1 MNFDTGMKSTWKT
14 KSRGGET
21 IFQGSTEMI
30 TEEDRQKFFA
40 ENPHAAQLVQLK
52 DQAELD
58 SLGASISASAKMNGG
73 GLVQG
78 LRGGGLVLNLGQT
91 PMAQMSELRE
101 ERKEIYRRQVN
112 GKMSKEDRKKLRKV
126 NAQINELGKK
136 IKESQ
141 GSTSIKKNNLQVSNE
156 QKKIATPGS
165 ITKKPKVTVA
175 YQNELNNSG
184 SSNTPAGGNKKIPT
198 FSAVKMRSGDKI
210 RVLGISV

>member
-1 MNFDTGMKSTWKT
+1 
-14 KSRGGET
+14 
-21 IFQGSTEMI
+21 
-30 TEEDRQKFFA
+30 
-40 ENPHAAQLVQLK
+40 
-52 DQAELD
+52 
-58 SLGASISASAKMNGG
+58 MNGG

>member
-1 MNFDTGMKSTWKT
+1 
-14 KSRGGET
+14 
-21 IFQGSTEMI
+21 
-30 TEEDRQKFFA
+30 
-40 ENPHAAQLVQLK
+40 
-52 DQAELD
+52 
-58 SLGASISASAKMNGG
+58 
-73 GLVQG
+73 
-78 LRGGGLVLNLGQT
+78 
-91 PMAQMSELRE
+91 MAQMSELRE

-126 NAQINELGKK
+126 NAQINELGNK
-136 IKESQ
+136 IKAESKK
-141 GSTSIKKNNLQVSNE
+141 SIKKNTLQVSNE

-198 FSAVKMRSGDKI
+198 FSAVKMRSVDKI